1 MRFGLG
7 TLVLLAML
15 MFTGGAA
22 LAVSNEPIGSTV
34 VVVNRVTAEMARDIR
49 TLQTGDGV
57 RQDETIEVSTDGL
70 SELKLNDDTK
80 LALGPGSR
88 LLLDKFVYD
97 AEKTSGSIVINL
109 VKGTFRFA
117 TGLASKP
124 SYVIRV
130 PNASITVRG
139 TLFDVHIQQIQQNSV
154 VWLLL
159 HEGSLRVCSDRG
171 QCRFLHEPGKL
182 IRISSGGD
190 VGSPSQ
196 WTALPGRQNIAF
208 DNAFPFVVRP
218 PQFDPLP
225 IFTREAI
232 LLGRFP
238 PLRPPRPERGSPQNK
253 PGERGRLPDLKKHT
267 DTKQVGKRLKQVSR
281 DSSMPSL
288 RKTFKPHSPK
298 IGRSRNRVR

>member
-7 TLVLLAML
+7 AIALPAML

-22 LAVSNEPIGSTV
+22 LAASNEPIGSTV

-49 TLQTGDGV
+49 TLQIGDSV

-97 AEKTSGSIVINL
+97 AQKTSGSIVINL
-109 VKGTFRFA
+109 AKGTFRFV
-117 TGLASKP
+117 TGLASKS

-139 TLFDVHIQQIQQNSV
+139 TIFDVHIQQINV

-182 IRISSGGD
+182 IRISGGGD
-190 VGSPSQ
+190 VGSPTL
-196 WTALPGRQNIAF
+196 WTALPGRQNVAF

-218 PQFDPLP
+218 PQFDPIP

-238 PLRPPRPERGSPQNK
+238 PFRPQRPERGSPQDK
-253 PGERGRLPDLKKHT
+253 GGERGRQPDLKKHT

-281 DSSMPSL
+281 DSNMANL
-288 RKTFKPHSPK
+288 RKTHKPHSPK
-298 IGRSRNRVR
+298 IRRSQDRRR